1 MANKNDVLVVAYYQ
15 NIPTAGGAAQDL
27 MDWDEASDDIKL
39 GAIAVLGYDPR
50 TDELKTNEVGQRNT
64 RKGALWGT
72 AIGATIGILTGG
84 VALSPGLII
93 GAGTGA
99 ALGAVDHKDVAM
111 SDEQAAEMKERLRHG
126 AGAVAVMCDDFEVD
140 ATKAF
145 LADLGGEV
153 DGFVLPEAT
162 KEAVTAAAMIQQEA
176 TTAVDEAVTKEV
188 GDDAAA
194 HVAAVG
200 RISSADAQKLQAEG
214 IDKASKLLA
223 QGATPAG
230 RKELAEATGLGEE
243 MILEAVKQ
251 LDLMRVKGVGVK
263 YSALLL
269 AAGVET
275 VPDLARRNGA
285 NLTEKLAD
293 VNASENI
300 CQELPSEEMV
310 TDWVAQ
316 AQDLPRM
323 ITY

>member
-1 MANKNDVLVVAYYQ
+1 V
-15 NIPTAGGAAQDL
+15 
-27 MDWDEASDDIKL
+27 S
-39 GAIAVLGYDPR
+39 
-50 TDELKTNEVGQRNT
+50 
-64 RKGALWGT
+64 
-72 AIGATIGILTGG
+72 
-84 VALSPGLII
+84 
-93 GAGTGA
+93 
-99 ALGAVDHKDVAM
+99 
-111 SDEQAAEMKERLRHG
+111 
-126 AGAVAVMCDDFEVD
+126 
-140 ATKAF
+140 
-145 LADLGGEV
+145 
-153 DGFVLPEAT
+153 
-162 KEAVTAAAMIQQEA
+162 QQEA

-200 RISSADAQKLQAEG
+200 SLSSEDAQKLQAEG

-285 NLTEKLAD
+285 NLTEKLAE
-293 VNASENI
+293 VNASANI
-300 CQELPSEEMV
+300 CEDLPSQEMV

>member
-15 NIPTAGGAAQDL
+15 NIPTAGGVAQQL
-27 MDWDEASDDIKL
+27 MDWDEADEDIKL
-39 GAIAVLGYDPR
+39 GAVAVLGYDPR
-50 TDELKTNEVGQRNT
+50 TDELKANEVGQRNT

-72 AIGATIGILTGG
+72 AIGATVGILTGG
-84 VALSPGLII
+84 IALIPGLII

-99 ALGAVDHKDVAM
+99 ALGAIDHKDVAM
-111 SDEQAAEMKERLRHG
+111 SDEQAAAMKEKLRHG

-145 LADLGGEV
+145 LANLGGEV
-153 DGFVLPEAT
+153 EGFVLPEAT
-162 KEAVTAAAMIQQEA
+162 KEAVTAAAVVQQEA
-176 TTAVDEAVTKEV
+176 MSAVDEAVSEEAGK
-188 GDDAAA
+188 DAAA
-194 HVAAVG
+194 HVAAV
-200 RISSADAQKLQAEG
+200 SSLSTEDAEKLRAEG

-230 RKELAEATGLGEE
+230 RKELAEATGLSEAA
-243 MILEAVKQ
+243 ILEAVKQ

-263 YSALLL
+263 NSALLL

-285 NLTEKLAD
+285 NLTQKLAD
-293 VNASENI
+293 VNASAKI
-300 CQELPSEEMV
+300 CEELPTEEMV
-310 TDWVAQ
+310 AGWVAQ
-316 AQDLPRM
+316 AQALGRI